1 MLMANEKEL
10 SVYATDSTLGQME
23 TNSLD
28 TAGFVWYL
36 QSESIETRVKYPDNS
51 MATVYLSYIFSIYIY
66 YTGVLHCGQYSPLSV
81 SVNLTQLSLFRML
94 PGFTPGTSGLE
105 IQHPTSKP

>member
-1 MLMANEKEL
+1 MRMANEKEL

-51 MATVYLSYIFSIYIY
+51 MATVYLSYIFSIYIIQEFF
-66 YTGVLHCGQYSPLSV
+66 TV
-81 SVNLTQLSLFRML
+81 VNIL
-94 PGFTPGTSGLE
+94 PSAFQST
-105 IQHPTSKP
+105 

>member
-1 MLMANEKEL
+1 MLMTNEKEL

-51 MATVYLSYIFSIYIY
+51 TATVYLSYILYRSSSLWSIFSSQRFSQPN
-66 YTGVLHCGQYSPLSV
+66 TVE
-81 SVNLTQLSLFRML
+81 F
-94 PGFTPGTSGLE
+94 
-105 IQHPTSKP
+105 IQDAAWVHTRDLWVRNPAPYL

>member
-28 TAGFVWYL
+28 TAGFVWYFRA
-36 QSESIETRVKYPDNS
+36 RV
-51 MATVYLSYIFSIYIY
+51 L
-66 YTGVLHCGQYSPLSV
+66 
-81 SVNLTQLSLFRML
+81 
-94 PGFTPGTSGLE
+94 
-105 IQHPTSKP
+105 KPE